1 MASGAL
7 RLAAGGG
14 DTARKDHPAARFM
27 GADDDEASHM
37 ATQEHVDE
45 DSPDGPLDLVLE
57 AGAVMAAYA

>member
-1 MASGAL
+1 
-7 RLAAGGG
+7 
-14 DTARKDHPAARFM
+14 M